1 MGKSLCV
8 IMGGLHNWHIMHILP
23 FSLAP
28 TFSHTLLL
36 NPHFLL
42 FPHTHTLEVFSVRV
56 LIISHSTRLFY
67 SADTFEG
74 FERGR
79 SGERWKRGQAEGREK
94 KRENEIPADP
104 FEACFSSVFLF
115 LPPTDL
121 RFHYRC
127 EEGQKPRARRVAPP
141 YLIAAY
147 NARMNVCVCFLRI
160 PMGRHLQHATTF
172 WSWSTCGFRARMFA
186 PKVF

>member
-1 MGKSLCV
+1 MRNNGRSSQLA
-8 IMGGLHNWHIMHILP
+8 HNAHPPLQPGPHLFTHAPPKPP
-23 FSLAP
+23 FSP
-28 TFSHTLLL
+28 FSA
-36 NPHFLL
+36 
-42 FPHTHTLEVFSVRV
+42 HTHTHTHTHEVFSVRV